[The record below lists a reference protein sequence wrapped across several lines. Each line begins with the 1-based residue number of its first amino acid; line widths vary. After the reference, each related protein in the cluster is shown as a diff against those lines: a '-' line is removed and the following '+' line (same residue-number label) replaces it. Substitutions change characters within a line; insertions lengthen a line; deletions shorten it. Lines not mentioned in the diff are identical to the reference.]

1 MKTIIAKMRAD
12 WVVVAEDRRALGDWS
27 ETDEAEIGAAVRDA
41 INKGDQDLIALWAR
55 WLADLSA
62 ITLGLAVAKVTNKM
76 REQVKKQKAGAA

>member
-27 ETDEAEIGAAVRDA
+27 EDDEQEIGSAVRAA
-41 INKGDQDLIALWAR
+41 IQKGDQDLIALWAR

-62 ITLGLAVAKVTNKM
+62 ITLGLAVAKVTDKM
-76 REQVKKQKAGAA
+76 REQVKKQKGGSA